1 MENNLKCCT
10 IFHFFTYLNFFLK
23 TFSSAPYA
31 LLGKVVLGARVVR
44 EPGKKWYLSNA
55 QYGANMLPSYL
66 NGPAYVFTGS
76 LIPSLISCAMRCNL

>member
-1 MENNLKCCT
+1 MKH
-10 IFHFFTYLNFFLK
+10 IFGLHKKPDLVKLFKVVFTYCPASTQDLIL
-23 TFSSAPYA
+23 
-31 LLGKVVLGARVVR
+31 VVVSGARVVR
-44 EPGKKWYLSNA
+44 EPGKKWYLSHA